1 MTKEDHKL
9 LKPFYFIKISSKY
22 MFWLSL
28 QSVLLFCLK
37 YFLQKKSHFHSAIAN
52 KELSFP
58 KFPNSGGIQIFV
70 IKKEGL
76 VK

>member
-1 MTKEDHKL
+1 
-9 LKPFYFIKISSKY
+9 

-58 KFPNSGGIQIFV
+58 NFPKSGGIQIFV